1 MKKQIWRAWLSI
13 AAVLGLAAGTP
24 AHAELV
30 TFDDVVPPTPYGDGE
45 SFVSGGFLFTQV
57 GMFGVVDGPAGFSA
71 FGNAPTNAVDQFYAG
86 LNDSGVTMTTGNDRA
101 LMIQGFDFSFVPF
114 VTGYYPEN
122 YIPGAL
128 LAYYET
134 FSGAL
139 GMEYW
144 FFSGADANGAFAFSS
159 VGSGDLG
166 GLGQALRSVTFVACV
181 WDEGGV
187 CINPA
192 DNLAQ
197 FAIDNIYAS
206 VPEPGSL
213 GLALVGLALM
223 GGVARRRRAN

>member
-1 MKKQIWRAWLSI
+1 MKKQIWRAWLCL
-13 AAVLGLAAGTP
+13 AAVLGLAAGTS
-24 AHAELV
+24 ARAELV
-30 TFDDVVPPTPYGDGE
+30 TFEDVTPPSPFGDGE

-57 GMFGVVDGPAGFSA
+57 GMFGVVDGPAGFSV

-86 LNDSGVTMTTGNDRA
+86 LNDTGVTMTTGNDRA
-101 LMIQGFDFSFVPF
+101 LFIDGFDFSFVPF
-114 VTGYYPEN
+114 VTGFYPEN
-122 YIPGAL
+122 YSPGAL

-144 FFSGADANGAFAFSS
+144 FFSGADANGAFAFST
-159 VGSGDLG
+159 VGSGALA
-166 GLGQALRSVTFVACV
+166 GQALRSVTFIACV
-181 WDEGGV
+181 FDEGGV

-197 FAIDNIYAS
+197 FALDNIYAR

-213 GLALVGLALM
+213 GLALAGLALM
-223 GGVARRRRAN
+223 GGLARRRKAN